1 MISFDT
7 GTHRFNLR
15 AAAIVLHEGKVL
27 LHRPEGDDFWSA
39 PGGRVEA
46 GETAAQ
52 AVVRELREEVAESAS
67 CGQLLWVVENFF
79 TYRGS
84 KHHEVGLYFHVQLSP
99 ESLVLRATEPVR
111 GTENQVN
118 LTYAWFERL
127 RLTEAEVR
135 PTFLSEALSQP
146 KLEFRHY
153 VHHEREAP

>member
-15 AAAIVLHEGKVL
+15 AAAIVLHESKVL
-27 LHRPEGDDFWSA
+27 LHRLEGDDFWSA

-52 AVVRELREEVAESAS
+52 AVVRELREEVAESAT

-79 TYRGS
+79 TYRGG
-84 KHHEVGLYFHVQLSP
+84 KHHEVGLYFNVQLSP
-99 ESLVLRATEPVR
+99 ESLMLRAEEPVR
-111 GTENQVN
+111 GTGDDVN
-118 LTYAWFERL
+118 LTYAWFERS
-127 RLTEAEVR
+127 RLAKVAVR
-135 PTFLSEALSQP
+135 PTFLAEALSQP

-153 VHHEREAP
+153 VHYERNAP

>member
-27 LHRPEGDDFWSA
+27 LHRLEGDDFWSA

-52 AVVRELREEVAESAS
+52 AVVRELREEVTESVS

-79 TYRGS
+79 TYRGDE
-84 KHHEVGLYFHVQLSP
+84 HHEIGLYFHVHLSP
-99 ESLVLRATEPVR
+99 ESPLLRATEPIP
-111 GTENQVN
+111 GTEAQVN
-118 LTYAWFERL
+118 LTYAWFERS
-127 RLTEAEVR
+127 RLAAIEVR
-135 PTFLSEALSQP
+135 PSLLADALAQP
-146 KLEFRHY
+146 TLEFRHY
-153 VHHEREAP
+153 VHHETNAP